1 MKGWVCLVGWP
12 IADGLPTLVVTH
24 QLQVERRTG
33 KVRRPET
40 DVLPLCHVTN
50 PPVQAPRRN
59 ALLMQFLISA
69 LYILFAY
76 LYHMLPHFSFF
87 HFFLTYLLPYSSF
100 PLRTDP
106 LWFQARCHKRRLNLA
121 LVFLYSFCVIVHFF
135 WLANACFCCVRFSFF
150 HTKPRDCLGE
160 TSPKWPILC
169 RARRKTTT
177 PTVSVVGWV
186 TGHHFYK
193 HLNTH
198 AIYHL

>member
-87 HFFLTYLLPYSSF
+87 FTFSLLICSLTHLFLWEQTRSGSRP
-100 PLRTDP
+100 DVI
-106 LWFQARCHKRRLNLA
+106 KRRLNLA

-150 HTKPRDCLGE
+150 SYQAKRLSWGNVSEMTYFVSSE
-160 TSPKWPILC
+160 T
-169 RARRKTTT
+169 
-177 PTVSVVGWV
+177 
-186 TGHHFYK
+186 
-193 HLNTH
+193 
-198 AIYHL
+198 